1 MKYNLIEIT
10 MGFLVLLAAIS
21 FLVFGINTNKL
32 DSNKEML
39 ISAVF
44 EDSTGLKIGNEVKIS
59 GVNVGRIEDLKL
71 LRESFEA
78 KAIISIDKSI
88 NLPEDSSA
96 RITSSGLLG
105 NNYIEITPGVSNVTL
120 KESDI
125 IFDTTGLVSFTDLL
139 GKMKIFIDENLN
151 NFIYIFYFIFKPIL
165 L

>member
-10 MGFLVLLAAIS
+10 MGFLVLLAAVS

-39 ISAVF
+39 ISAIF
-44 EDSTGLKIGNEVKIS
+44 EDSSGLKIGNEVKVS

-139 GKMKIFIDENLN
+139 GKMIFSN
-151 NFIYIFYFIFKPIL
+151 NQK
-165 L
+165 

>member
-10 MGFLVLLAAIS
+10 MGFLVLLAAVS

-39 ISAVF
+39 ISAIF
-44 EDSTGLKIGNEVKIS
+44 EDSSGLKIGSEVKVS
-59 GVNVGRIEDLKL
+59 GVSVGRIEDLKL

-139 GKMKIFIDENLN
+139 GKMIFSN
-151 NFIYIFYFIFKPIL
+151 NQK
-165 L
+165 